1 MCLCNGSVET
11 INFIGHKVK
20 SERVL
25 KGTDVNLITKERL
38 DSSVITH
45 GMFRSTVIWLGLIF
59 VSYEQL
65 KCSVPENPI
74 AMPLTWLTNKYEQVL
89 LLTKSISTLKLLKGA
104 LALLPNNLT
113 NL

>member
-11 INFIGHKVK
+11 INLIGHKVE

-45 GMFRSTVIWLGLIF
+45 GTFRSTVIWLGLIF
-59 VSYEQL
+59 VSVSYEL
-65 KCSVPENPI
+65 KCSVLENPI
-74 AMPLTWLTNKYEQVL
+74 CL
-89 LLTKSISTLKLLKGA
+89 
-104 LALLPNNLT
+104 
-113 NL
+113 

>member
-11 INFIGHKVK
+11 INLIGHKVK

-45 GMFRSTVIWLGLIF
+45 GMFRSTVMWLGLIF
-59 VSYEQL
+59 VSYELL
-65 KCSVPENPI
+65 KCSVQENPI
-74 AMPLTWLTNKYEQVL
+74 CL
-89 LLTKSISTLKLLKGA
+89 
-104 LALLPNNLT
+104 
-113 NL
+113 